1 VLLGLRMGECSEIR
15 EKANTRIAL
24 RIAHSITAKAEP
36 IIVLCFVSQS
46 SRLKRN
52 AYWNVDRGG
61 GGGPKTSFAAAAIAL
76 RKFCEK
82 F

>member
-46 SRLKRN
+46 SGLKRN
-52 AYWNVDRGG
+52 AY
-61 GGGPKTSFAAAAIAL
+61 
-76 RKFCEK
+76 
-82 F
+82 

>member
-1 VLLGLRMGECSEIR
+1 M

-24 RIAHSITAKAEP
+24 WIAHSITAKAEP

-52 AYWNVDRGG
+52 AY
-61 GGGPKTSFAAAAIAL
+61 
-76 RKFCEK
+76 
-82 F
+82 